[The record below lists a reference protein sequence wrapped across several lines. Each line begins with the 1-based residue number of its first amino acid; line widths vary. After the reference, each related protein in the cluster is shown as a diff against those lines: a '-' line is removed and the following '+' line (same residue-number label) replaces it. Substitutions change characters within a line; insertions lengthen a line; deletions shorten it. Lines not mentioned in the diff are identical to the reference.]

1 MLAVPLAVI
10 ALAAYV
16 FLGRAPQGTVT
27 NALIALVAVVAIGV
41 FTGNSGVVS
50 FGHVA
55 FMGVAA
61 HISALLTMSPALKAS
76 VLPDL
81 PAALATVEIGFAASL
96 VVTTAL
102 VSLFALAIGLAIAR
116 LGGAAAAIA
125 TLGVLII
132 VHTILVGARDFTRGS
147 QALYGVP
154 QAVDILVA
162 LPIAIA
168 AIAVGRWYRD
178 SMAGLELR
186 ASREDEPAAQSIGV
200 DVATRRLGAWVL
212 SAALASVAGVLVAHN
227 LGVFSPREFYFT
239 QTFMFLVMLIVG
251 GMSTVSGAVIGTVLV
266 TALVEVLR
274 RVEEGPQILGIEL
287 PQVFGLTTI
296 GLGVAIIVVLIWRRE
311 GLTGY
316 REVDEY
322 VPWRPQAAGA
332 ARGEAPA
339 DLDDPPAADAA
350 LAVDRL
356 SKVFGGLVA
365 LDGASISLRPG
376 EIVGLIGP
384 NGSGKTTLLSCIA
397 GAQPPTEGRVLI
409 DGTDATVWP
418 AHRVARAGVGR
429 TFQNIR
435 LFGNLTAL
443 DNVRVAMAAGGR
455 VRQRAENTR
464 RALALLADLGLADSA
479 GRPAA
484 TLAYGQQ
491 RRLEIARALALAPR
505 YLLLDEPAAGMNET
519 ESDALL
525 TTLAGLRRHHGLGL
539 LVVDHDLRL
548 MMRLCD
554 RIVVLNKGQVI
565 ATGAPAAVQTD
576 PAVIEAYL
584 GSRRA
589 AGDDKT
595 RAAGHG
601 HRTGGVQT

>member
-81 PAALATVEIGFAASL
+81 PAALAAVEIGFAASL

-296 GLGVAIIVVLIWRRE
+296 GLGVAIVVVLIWRRE

-322 VPWRPQAAGA
+322 LPWRPQAAGA

-339 DLDDPPAADAA
+339 DRADPPAADAA

-356 SKVFGGLVA
+356 NKVFGGLVA
-365 LDGASISLRPG
+365 LDGAGIILRPG

-397 GAQPPTEGRVLI
+397 GAQPPTEGHVLI
-409 DGTDATVWP
+409 DGIDATAWP

-565 ATGAPAAVQTD
+565 ATGAPVAVQTD

>member
-1 MLAVPLAVI
+1 MLAVPLAAI

-61 HISALLTMSPALKAS
+61 HISALLTMSPALKGS

-132 VHTILVGARDFTRGS
+132 VHTVLVGARDFTRGS

-162 LPIAIA
+162 LPVAVAAIAIA
-168 AIAVGRWYRD
+168 RWYRD

-200 DVATRRLGAWVL
+200 DVTKRRLGAWVL

-251 GMSTVSGAVIGTVLV
+251 GMSTVSGAVTGTVLV

-274 RVEEGPQILGIEL
+274 RLEEGPQILGAEL

-296 GLGVAIIVVLIWRRE
+296 GLGVAIIVVLMWRRE
-311 GLTGY
+311 GITGY
-316 REVDEY
+316 REVDEHL
-322 VPWRPQAAGA
+322 PWRLAAVGPTRMEAPIVRAAG
-332 ARGEAPA
+332 
-339 DLDDPPAADAA
+339 PPDADAS
-350 LAVDRL
+350 LVVDRM
-356 SKVFGGLVA
+356 SKVFGGVVA
-365 LDGASISLRPG
+365 LDGAGISLRPG

-384 NGSGKTTLLSCIA
+384 NGSGKTTLLGCIA

-409 DGTDATVWP
+409 DGADATAWP
-418 AHRVARAGVGR
+418 AHRIARAGVGR

-435 LFGNLTAL
+435 LFGNLSVL
-443 DNVRVAMAAGGR
+443 DNVRVALAAGGR
-455 VRQRAENTR
+455 VRQRSENTG
-464 RALALLADLGLADSA
+464 RALALLADLGLADGA
-479 GRPAA
+479 DRPAA

-525 TTLAGLRRHHGLGL
+525 TTLAGLRQRYGLGL

-565 ATGAPAAVQTD
+565 ATGEPAAVQAD

-584 GSRRA
+584 GSRRG
-589 AGDDKT
+589 AGDEKT
-595 RAAGHG
+595 RTAGHG
-601 HRTGGVQT
+601 H